1 MRRRIALAVAG
12 ITAAIAAAFGV
23 LAPPEDCP
31 SVTVP
36 ALQES
41 AAQTVDWFARNQNA
55 DGTWLYLYQADTATV
70 PVDYNVVRHMGV
82 QMSLYQAA
90 SAGVSGALETADRG
104 LEWSLDRI
112 VPYGDVAAVSYRGQ
126 TAVGTAALLVAGL
139 VERRELTGE
148 QTHDEVLRELGAFLA
163 AQTEPTGAVLAYYDA
178 ASGSPVAGEYSKYY
192 TGEAYWALARLHL
205 TFPDEGWGQTT
216 DLVGAYLAGERDNA
230 EGHWLLPDHWAA
242 YGLSETILF
251 AERGDSPLTGDELA
265 YARRQAG
272 LFGNQV
278 RWVSQQAGP
287 WGEVVRGSREL
298 RGGGY
303 GVIGEALTGLWRV
316 ASAEP
321 RLADVRSEAAERA
334 MCIAGLAARAQADA
348 GEAAAFAEPDRVQG
362 AWFRAGET
370 RMDDQQ
376 HALSAL
382 LRTIP
387 IVEAEES
394 PGLDAPPAW
403 MWLVALVAAI
413 NPARLALGLPR
424 TSGAPPAVARVAAL
438 GGLVAG
444 GVVLAVAALSG
455 PLLDALGVSE
465 SAMRIAAG
473 VIGGVAGLV
482 AVVRR
487 APAASPSLPGWRA
500 ALVPVAVPF
509 VLSPA
514 LLMLGLSAGA
524 DRGVLLVGSG
534 LVIGVG
540 ALLALA
546 AFVGPDGVS
555 GRVLMWA
562 GRLTAAVLVAASVLL
577 VIDGLFAV

>member
-1 MRRRIALAVAG
+1 MRRRIALAAVG
-12 ITAAIAAAFGV
+12 IAAAIAAVFGV

-104 LEWSLDRI
+104 LTWSLDRI

-148 QTHDEVLRELGAFLA
+148 QTHDEVLRKLGAFLA

-192 TGEAYWALARLHL
+192 TGEAYWALTRLHL
-205 TFPDEGWGQTT
+205 TFPDAVWGEAA
-216 DLVGAYLAGERDNA
+216 DLVGAYLAGERDDA

-251 AERGDSPLTGDELA
+251 NERGDAPLTSDELA

-316 ASAEP
+316 ALAEP
-321 RLADVRSEAAERA
+321 RLADVRNEVAERA
-334 MCIAGLAARAQADA
+334 MCIAGLAVRAQSDA

-362 AWFRAGET
+362 AWLRSGET

-394 PGLDAPPAW
+394 SGHDSPAAW
-403 MWLVALVAAI
+403 LWLVALVAAV
-413 NPARLALGLPR
+413 NPSRLALGLPR
-424 TSGAPPAVARVAAL
+424 ASGVPLAVAPVAAL
-438 GGLVAG
+438 GGVIGAV
-444 GVVLAVAALSG
+444 VVLAVAALSG

-500 ALVPVAVPF
+500 ALVPMAVPF

-524 DRGVLLVGSG
+524 DRGVVLVGAG
-534 LVIGVG
+534 LVAGVG
-540 ALLALA
+540 GLVALA
-546 AFVGPDGVS
+546 GFVSPDGVS
-555 GRVLMWA
+555 GRVLAWA